1 VVPGLSTLTA
11 LGRVELR
18 QGCGPALAASVGVLL
33 PPRGPAFTQTA
44 LGRPDPRACCGHRRL
59 VVGPLCGADRGSGCP
74 EVVQQPGPDLLGQL
88 GIGSPPPPAVDDD
101 PPTVGGPERG
111 HSRIVRHDTTRQLTG
126 WVSARVAP
134 SSIDRVPVGTAA
146 SVTAASAA
154 ATACAASSAA
164 RVTTGPRHQV
174 SQRLRRRT
182 VDPAGIT
189 SESS

>member
-18 QGCGPALAASVGVLL
+18 QGCGPALAAGVGVLL
-33 PPRGPAFTQTA
+33 PPRGSAFTQTA

-59 VVGPLCGADRGSGCP
+59 VVGPLRGAYRGPGCP

-111 HSRIVRHDTTRQLTG
+111 HSRIVRHDTGRQLTG
-126 WVSARVAP
+126 WVSARAP
-134 SSIDRVPVGTAA
+134 SSTLRERCRGAL
-146 SVTAASAA
+146 
-154 ATACAASSAA
+154 ATV
-164 RVTTGPRHQV
+164 RGVDFTGP
-174 SQRLRRRT
+174 
-182 VDPAGIT
+182 GIA
-189 SESS
+189 